1 MSNEFDPKYFDVSNS
16 LIVKHIVITQLSI
29 DFSSVP
35 FFISYFNTSYSI

>member
-16 LIVKHIVITQLSI
+16 LIVKHIITQLSI
-29 DFSSVP
+29 DFSYVP